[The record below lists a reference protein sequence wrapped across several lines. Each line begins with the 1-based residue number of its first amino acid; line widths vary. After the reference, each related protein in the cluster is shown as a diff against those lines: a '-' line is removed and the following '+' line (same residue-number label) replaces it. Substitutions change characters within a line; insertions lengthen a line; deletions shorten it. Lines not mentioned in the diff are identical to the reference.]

1 MAAYI
6 IALPPPDPELLAK
19 AIDVAEA
26 SQWATTH
33 TARRQ
38 LERQAIA
45 LWIAAHNAERRLK
58 RGRTQ

>member
-1 MAAYI
+1 MAASI
-6 IALPPPDPELLAK
+6 LSLPPPDPELLAK
-19 AIDVAEA
+19 AMAVAEA
-26 SQWATTH
+26 SQSAPTH

-45 LWIAAHNAERRLK
+45 LWIAAQNAERRMK